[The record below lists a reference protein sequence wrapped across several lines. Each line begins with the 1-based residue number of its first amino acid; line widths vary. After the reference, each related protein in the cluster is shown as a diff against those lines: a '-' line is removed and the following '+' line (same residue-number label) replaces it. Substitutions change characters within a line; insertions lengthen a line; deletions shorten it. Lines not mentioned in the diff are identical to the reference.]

1 MSKKLVETLEKNIQ
15 YLWVIVVYVLTGAKR
30 SLATTTSQTVAND
43 FAKCFFF
50 KVTKAIKIRAPQRVV
65 VSSNTAPGSFQH

>member
-1 MSKKLVETLEKNIQ
+1 MSKKLVETLEKKI

-50 KVTKAIKIRAPQRVV
+50 KVTKAIKIRAP
-65 VSSNTAPGSFQH
+65 

>member
-1 MSKKLVETLEKNIQ
+1 MSKKLVETLEKNI

-30 SLATTTSQTVAND
+30 SLATTVSQTVAND

-50 KVTKAIKIRAPQRVV
+50 KVTKAIKIRAP
-65 VSSNTAPGSFQH
+65 

>member
-1 MSKKLVETLEKNIQ
+1 MSKKLVETLEKKI

-30 SLATTTSQTVAND
+30 SLATTVSQTVAND

-50 KVTKAIKIRAPQRVV
+50 KVTKAIKIRAP
-65 VSSNTAPGSFQH
+65 

>member
-1 MSKKLVETLEKNIQ
+1 MSKKLVETLEKNI

-50 KVTKAIKIRAPQRVV
+50 KVTKAIKIRAP
-65 VSSNTAPGSFQH
+65 

>member
-1 MSKKLVETLEKNIQ
+1 MSKKLVETLEKNI
-15 YLWVIVVYVLTGAKR
+15 YLWVIVVYVPTGAKR

-50 KVTKAIKIRAPQRVV
+50 KVTKAIKIRAP
-65 VSSNTAPGSFQH
+65 

>member
-1 MSKKLVETLEKNIQ
+1 MSKKLVETLEKNI

-50 KVTKAIKIRAPQRVV
+50 KITKAIKIRAP
-65 VSSNTAPGSFQH
+65 

>member
-1 MSKKLVETLEKNIQ
+1 MSKKLVETLEKNI

-43 FAKCFFF
+43 FAKCFF
-50 KVTKAIKIRAPQRVV
+50 KVTKAIKIRAP
-65 VSSNTAPGSFQH
+65 

>member
-1 MSKKLVETLEKNIQ
+1 MSKKLVETLEKNI

-30 SLATTTSQTVAND
+30 SLATTTTSQTVAND

-50 KVTKAIKIRAPQRVV
+50 KVTKAIKIRAP
-65 VSSNTAPGSFQH
+65 